1 MQDAAPTRLRPLA
14 DTSTSAVVAG
24 FIAMLTGYTSSLVL
38 MFQAGQAA
46 GLSVSLHGLS
56 CTQHNQ
62 AGPLSTGVDR

>member
-1 MQDAAPTRLRPLA
+1 MHDLPQTRLRPLA

-46 GLSVSLHGLS
+46 G
-56 CTQHNQ
+56 
-62 AGPLSTGVDR
+62 